1 MCRAKKLYSE
11 KELIISQCQD
21 CKKVGIHLKGLLF
34 NFEQNE
40 FFNYAKKISS
50 IDFHQHS
57 FQFDDGEGRL
67 ILKTKD
73 KQVNYCLSHE
83 EFEDLKTGMQIA
95 ILMIET
101 EKILSKAS

>member
-21 CKKVGIHLKGLLF
+21 CKKVGIQLKGLLF
-34 NFEQNE
+34 NFEQKE
-40 FFNYAKKISS
+40 FFNYAKKVNS
-50 IDFHQHS
+50 IDFNQHA
-57 FQFDDGEGRL
+57 FQFADDEMKL

-101 EKILSKAS
+101 EKILSKV